1 MKKVVL
7 IIDDHEGIRE
17 VLSDRIE
24 SMGYD
29 HEQADSQNAA
39 TELLRKRRF
48 DLVLL
53 DQELPV
59 RKGKP
64 TNKQVGR
71 NLLAQIREEGLNQET
86 PVMIVTGHDG
96 NDPMVACDFMRNG
109 ADYFLP
115 KIMLEHLEAKIREV
129 FSKPLAKNGKA
140 APSEK
145 TKPTLKPFPGGKL
158 EFQAEGVF
166 LEDFHLASHSSTI
179 GRVLRELAK
188 QATSGKRRGRSGKSL
203 ADSLGLERGAQ
214 AITEAVSSLRGQIE
228 EQLRTAGYEAD
239 SDTIIATGKG
249 GYELARNIEADAETI
264 VTPPTES
271 AEPTSEERVDW
282 FIAEAEAG
290 RKPRKALYLK
300 RFGVSQSTWKRDL
313 HLITERLEIIGTGAT
328 AYYVLKRQQ
337 ANAADQNFR

>member
-7 IIDDHEGIRE
+7 IIDDDTAIRE

-29 HEQADSQNAA
+29 YEQADSQNAA
-39 TELLRKRRF
+39 TELLRRRRF
-48 DLVLL
+48 DLILL

-64 TNKQVGR
+64 TNKEVGR
-71 NLLAQIREEGLNQET
+71 NILAQIRENGGLNQET
-86 PVMIVTGHDG
+86 QVIIVTGHDG
-96 NDPMVACDFMRNG
+96 DDPMVACDFMRIG

-115 KIMLEHLEAKIREV
+115 KIKLEHLEAKIREI

-145 TKPTLKPFPGGKL
+145 TKPALKPFPGGKL

-166 LEDFHLASHSSTI
+166 LGEFLLASHSSTI

-188 QATSGKRRGRSGKSL
+188 QAASGKRRGRSGKNL

-214 AITEAVSSLRGQIE
+214 AITEAISSLRGQIE
-228 EQLRTAGYEAD
+228 EELRAAGYEAD
-239 SDTIIATGKG
+239 SDTIIATGRG
-249 GYELARNIEADAETI
+249 GYELARNIEADAETME
-264 VTPPTES
+264 TPASES
-271 AEPTSEERVDW
+271 AEPTSQERVDW

-290 RKPRKALYLK
+290 RKPRKAMYLK

-313 HLITERLEIIGTGAT
+313 RLISTRLRVVGTGSS
-328 AYYVLKRQQ
+328 AYYITIALPKSC
-337 ANAADQNFR
+337 

>member
-48 DLVLL
+48 DLILL

-96 NDPMVACDFMRNG
+96 NDPMVACDFMRDG

-145 TKPTLKPFPGGKL
+145 TKPALKPFPGGKL

-166 LEDFHLASHSSTI
+166 LGEFLLASHSSTI

-188 QATSGKRRGRSGKSL
+188 QAASGKRRGRSGKNL

-228 EQLRTAGYEAD
+228 EELRAAGYEAD
-239 SDTIIATGKG
+239 SDTIIATGRG
-249 GYELARNIEADAETI
+249 GYELARNIEADAET
-264 VTPPTES
+264 VETPPSES
-271 AEPTSEERVDW
+271 AEPSSQERVKW

-290 RKPRKALYLK
+290 RKPRKAMYLK

-313 HLITERLEIIGTGAT
+313 RLISDRLEVVGTGGSAFYEPRKKT
-328 AYYVLKRQQ
+328 LPSKNLR
-337 ANAADQNFR
+337 